1 MLHLATPYGE
11 IVLKGGSLIAVFAII
26 AVIIIG
32 LYLLR
37 SFGVYTLAKRQQ
49 LDKKFLAFIP
59 LVWIYLMAKVTKV
72 NGFMGRRVK
81 NFPLFATILFSIAEG
96 LALIETFLVF
106 FPMVGYLLS
115 GGVGYYFIGT
125 TPIESFASTVY
136 QYGINGSFYT
146 ESIVG
151 ISYVY
156 SYKMA
161 LVLDI
166 FSYVILIASIAS
178 IFIEVSIYA
187 GFANLYQPR
196 HSFAVVIFSIFGF
209 FPIVVFA
216 LRNKPRI
223 EVKRVNPAGGYNPY
237 GTPFGNPYANPYNEN
252 QSAPKDPGDPFE
264 EKGSN
269 SSNDKPSSDPFE
281 EFNDKN

>member
-11 IVLKGGSLIAVFAII
+11 IVLKGGSLIAVLAVI

-37 SFGVYTLAKRQQ
+37 SFGVYTLAKRQG
-49 LDKKFLAFIP
+49 LDKRFLAFLP
-59 LVWIYLMAKVTKV
+59 FVWIYLMAKVTKI
-72 NGFMGRRVK
+72 NAFMGRRVK
-81 NFPLFATILFSIAEG
+81 NFPLFATILFSISEFIAF
-96 LALIETFLVF
+96 AETFLVF
-106 FPMVGYLLS
+106 FPMAGYLLS
-115 GGVGYYFIGT
+115 GGEAYYVIGSGYVDKDFVRYMLD
-125 TPIESFASTVY
+125 
-136 QYGINGSFYT
+136 GSFF
-146 ESIVG
+146 IDPNV
-151 ISYVY
+151 IINIPYVY

-161 LVLDI
+161 LALDI
-166 FSYVILIASIAS
+166 LGWVTLFVGIAA

-187 GFANLYQPR
+187 GFAKLYQPM

-264 EKGSN
+264 EKGVS